1 MFGYDGFL
9 YEVLQFSYKDNINLL
24 FSRKKVL
31 AALSFCEISVP
42 LQPKRTKRCRV
53 ITILYKRV
61 GKGSCH
67 LSPTFALLQ

>member
-1 MFGYDGFL
+1 MMDSCTKCYNLATKITLIYDFP
-9 YEVLQFSYKDNINLL
+9 E
-24 FSRKKVL
+24 KKVL

-67 LSPTFALLQ
+67 LPPTFALLQ